1 MGDLKISWSKVVMES
16 ATFERRNVNYDMIW
30 RERHFHASLRIVLEN
45 CNFVLTFFCPRIE

>member
-1 MGDLKISWSKVVMES
+1 MGDLKSSWSKVVMES
-16 ATFERRNVNYDMIW
+16 ATFERRNVNDDMIW